1 MRRLL
6 LAGFVLALIAFALP
20 PLYFHYRPD
29 GEPAQ
34 LPPIGMRIAVG
45 SGSAVNAIAMGE
57 GPTLV
62 LIHGLPG
69 CGYDWSTLAAAL
81 SVRGFRTLAYDRI
94 GYGYSD
100 GRSDGDYTIAAN
112 ARELLA
118 LLASQDLH
126 DVTLVGWSY
135 GAPVAI
141 EAAGRDGSRI
151 ARLVLIGGAGPL
163 ESMGARPPALV
174 SKLIFSPPMLAWLRA
189 VPPAGRAVQRA
200 MSREAFSG
208 EPPAWWL
215 SQLSAN
221 LGSPHSLET
230 FAGENARFEDGDAA
244 VDPVALAQPILL
256 FHGDD
261 DRLVPLS
268 SARWIESHARH
279 AELVVV
285 EGGSHMLPITH
296 AALLA
301 DRIASFA
308 TTQRSDGQPPLPAPS
323 T

>member
-1 MRRLL
+1 
-6 LAGFVLALIAFALP
+6 VEP
-20 PLYFHYRPD
+20 PH
-29 GEPAQ
+29 
-34 LPPIGMRIAVG
+34 LPPIGLRIAVG
-45 SGSAVNAIAMGE
+45 AGRAVNAVVKGD
-57 GPTLV
+57 GPAVVLV
-62 LIHGLPG
+62 HGLPG
-69 CGYDWSTLAAAL
+69 CGYDWSPLGDALAA
-81 SVRGFRTLAYDRI
+81 RGFRTLAYDRI

-100 GRSDGDYTIAAN
+100 GRSDDDFTIAAN

-163 ESMGARPPALV
+163 ESMGARPPAAL
-174 SKLIFSPPMLAWLRA
+174 SKLMFSGPVLAWMKA
-189 VPPAGRAVQRA
+189 VPPAGRAVQEA

-215 SQLSAN
+215 TQLAAN
-221 LGSPHSLET
+221 LGSPHSLES

-268 SARWIESHARH
+268 SAQWIQSHARH

-308 TTQRSDGQPPLPAPS
+308 RASDAPAPD
-323 T
+323 

>member
-6 LAGFVLALIAFALP
+6 VSVFVLALAAIALP
-20 PLYFHYRPD
+20 PLYFHYRPA
-29 GEPAQ
+29 EPSQ
-34 LPPIGMRIAVG
+34 LPAIGQRIAVG
-45 SGSAVNAIAMGE
+45 SGSAVNGVVRGDGPAIV
-57 GPTLV
+57 LV
-62 LIHGLPG
+62 HGLPG
-69 CGYDWSTLAAAL
+69 CSYDWSPLAVALAA
-81 SVRGFRTLAYDRI
+81 RGFRVLAYDRI

-100 GRSDGDYTIAAN
+100 GRSDGDFTIAAN
-112 ARELLA
+112 ARDLLA

-126 DVTLVGWSY
+126 DVTLIGWSY

-141 EAAGRDGSRI
+141 EATGLDGSRI

-163 ESMGARPPALV
+163 ESMGGRPPAVL
-174 SKLIFSPPMLAWLRA
+174 SKLIFSTPVLAWLSA
-189 VPPAGRAVQRA
+189 VPPAARRVQVA

-208 EPPAWWL
+208 EPPAWWFP
-215 SQLSAN
+215 QLAGN
-221 LGSPHSLET
+221 LASPHSLES

-244 VDPVALAQPILL
+244 IDPVALAQPILL

-268 SARWIESHARH
+268 AAQWIQSHARH

-296 AALLA
+296 AAMLA
-301 DRIASFA
+301 DRIAAFA
-308 TTQRSDGQPPLPAPS
+308 QPTAQSIPDGG
-323 T
+323 